1 MPLRFDTS
9 CKEIPRFSRI
19 RVNASAYFR
28 LLSSKM
34 PISLPLFHFSIFG
47 SANSVSGALFHFWP
61 YPFCYVCSNLYLR
74 IGAHPG
80 AAQPYLASPP
90 PPPPTID
97 YMMYG
102 VCDMVS
108 YLNNFFTEEKQME
121 RIYVSIPETPHITHF
136 TSPQFP
142 CGTVLVNTAASGKPP
157 RVGRLG
163 WLPPVVAEQ
172 IRGLRGI
179 QQRQEKHAQNLKH
192 FDMPEQDT
200 FLRR

>member
-1 MPLRFDTS
+1 
-9 CKEIPRFSRI
+9 
-19 RVNASAYFR
+19 
-28 LLSSKM
+28 
-34 PISLPLFHFSIFG
+34 
-47 SANSVSGALFHFWP
+47 
-61 YPFCYVCSNLYLR
+61 
-74 IGAHPG
+74 
-80 AAQPYLASPP
+80 
-90 PPPPTID
+90 
-97 YMMYG
+97 
-102 VCDMVS
+102 
-108 YLNNFFTEEKQME
+108 ME

-172 IRGLRGI
+172 ILGLRGI